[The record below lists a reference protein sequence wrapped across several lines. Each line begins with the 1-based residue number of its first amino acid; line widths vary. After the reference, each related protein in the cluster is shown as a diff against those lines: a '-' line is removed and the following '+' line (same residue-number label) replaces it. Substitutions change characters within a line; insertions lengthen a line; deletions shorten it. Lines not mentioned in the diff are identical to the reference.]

1 MNPVTAILAEDE
13 PLLRAEIREALATVW
28 PELQIVAEVGDGA
41 AALVAMQR
49 FNPGVLFLDIQMP
62 GLTGLEVAQQASG
75 RAHIVFITAYNQYAT
90 AAFEQGALDYL
101 VKPISMARLATTV
114 ARLKERARSTP
125 ADIGMLS
132 QLLKSIAA
140 NEERPFLNWLTVPQ
154 GKELRLVTTD
164 EICYLRAD
172 NKYTSLFTADVEYL
186 LTHTLRAVRE
196 KLDPRVFWQIHRS
209 YVVNVAAIRT
219 IHRSFRGSL
228 EVQLKRR
235 PELLPVS
242 AAYTHLF
249 KHL

>member
-1 MNPVTAILAEDE
+1 VNPVTAILAEDE

-49 FNPGVLFLDIQMP
+49 FSPGVLFL
-62 GLTGLEVAQQASG
+62 
-75 RAHIVFITAYNQYAT
+75 
-90 AAFEQGALDYL
+90 EQGALDYL

-114 ARLKERARSTP
+114 GRLKERARSVP